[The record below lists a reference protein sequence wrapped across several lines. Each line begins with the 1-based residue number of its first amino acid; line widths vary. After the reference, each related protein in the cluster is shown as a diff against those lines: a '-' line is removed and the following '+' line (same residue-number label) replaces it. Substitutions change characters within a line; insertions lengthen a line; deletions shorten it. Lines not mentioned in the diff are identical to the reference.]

1 MGAKAPFGR
10 NKIMKKKALLS
21 ILTALLLL
29 VTSLPALA
37 APETVDVYD
46 NGTASGLMIVK
57 KPETSVSSTTKQMY
71 TLSAVCVSG
80 SEVSLY
86 SYDKEAGVFRLKR
99 DGAGNALVQNVNA
112 LGLYLQEVDLKKE
125 TNNLLLR
132 CEYGEGN
139 YQHVRLDITLLDQG
153 LLDSIRGFAANFR
166 SIFGGW

>member
-1 MGAKAPFGR
+1 MEATPSFEGHTWPRKPLWGYVNEA
-10 NKIMKKKALLS
+10 N
-21 ILTALLLL
+21 
-29 VTSLPALA
+29 PA
-37 APETVDVYD
+37 
-46 NGTASGLMIVK
+46 
-57 KPETSVSSTTKQMY
+57 QMY

-86 SYDKEAGVFRLKR
+86 SFDKEAGVFRLKR

-112 LGLYLQEVDLKKE
+112 LGIYLQEVDLQKE

>member
-1 MGAKAPFGR
+1 
-10 NKIMKKKALLS
+10 MKKKAFLS

-29 VTSLPALA
+29 VSSIPALA
-37 APETVDVYD
+37 APETIDAYD
-46 NGTASGLMIVK
+46 GGTASGLMIVK
-57 KPETSVSSTTKQMY
+57 KPETSVSSTTKQNY

-80 SEVSLY
+80 AEVSLY
-86 SYDKEAGVFRLKR
+86 SYDPVSGVFRLKR
-99 DGAGNALVQNVNA
+99 DWAGNPLVKYISA
-112 LGLYLQEVDLKKE
+112 GGIYLQEVDLAKE

-132 CEYGEGN
+132 CELGEGN